1 VQSSQT
7 SHLSAVTT
15 HGAATAT
22 SGEST
27 PVAQGDPMTA
37 EEQRW
42 YDEML
47 KKGYIENDY
56 AEHWKNDTHAERV
69 EFYQKIKTTEKE
81 AEKQAQLEQ
90 EQKDKVLEAQ
100 TSGAK

>member
-1 VQSSQT
+1 MGTGGAT
-7 SHLSAVTT
+7 SATT
-15 HGAATAT
+15 HDAASAT

-27 PVAQGDPMTA
+27 PIVQGDPITA
-37 EEQRW
+37 EERGW

-47 KKGYIENDY
+47 KKGYIESDY

-69 EFYQKIKTTEKE
+69 EFYQKIKTTEKD
-81 AEKQAQLEQ
+81 AERQAQLEQ
-90 EQKDKVLEAQ
+90 DQKDKALEAQ